1 MQPAVFTKF
10 LKFFT
15 VGGLGFGVD
24 MATTWV
30 VKEWLGLPKFAA
42 NSVGF
47 AIGMGVRFVANRIWT
62 FQSTDPNW
70 IRQALLFFG
79 FAAIGLGIVNAI
91 IWLLNEKLGWTNF
104 YVAKVLAMLV
114 FFGYNFTVNLLVTF
128 G

>member
-1 MQPAVFTKF
+1 MESAVFTKF

-30 VKEWLGLPKFAA
+30 FKERLNLPKFAA
-42 NSVGF
+42 NSAGF

-70 IRQALLFFG
+70 IRQMLLFFG
-79 FAAIGLGIVNAI
+79 FAAIGLGLVNAI
-91 IWLLNEKLGWTNF
+91 IWLLNEKLQWVNF

-114 FFGYNFTVNLLVTF
+114 FFGYNFTVNLLITF